1 MKKYDVIVVG
11 AGTAGCL
18 AAKTAAEAGLEVG
31 LVDRKPKE
39 KIGEKICGDAIG
51 KHHFDTL
58 GLKHPSGDE
67 LQSRIEGI
75 KVYSPSM
82 ETVFQIE
89 GKMLYGFIVN
99 RLLFGQRLLRLAVDA
114 GAELLDSTQVLEPIL
129 EDNAVVGVLVRDI
142 KRENK
147 TPLRSKVVVDASGFL
162 AILRKKIPQ
171 EIGVDTDV
179 SNEDVEACYREIRQ
193 LDGNAANP
201 DFCEIYLDQNT
212 APQGYYWIFPEG
224 ETRINV
230 GLGVRMAEDFPRPKP
245 QLYSKVLSKPLFES
259 SRLITGGAWYVPT
272 RRPLDCM
279 TGNGIVMVGDSACQ
293 VNPIHGGGMGPS
305 MLGGMFAGETIAEAL
320 EKEDVTREGL
330 WQYNVRY
337 VQSYGAKQAGLDV
350 FRLFLIQGVDDEELD
365 YGMKHRLITEEDFL
379 KASRGEN
386 VRLNITEATRRLS
399 KGLGKLSMLRRLR
412 NAARLMRE
420 IKTLYKN
427 YPDSPKGFVEWK
439 KETHE
444 LISTAKRL
452 LARKQ

>member
-18 AAKTAAEAGLEVG
+18 AAKTAAEAGLDVG
-31 LVDRKPKE
+31 FVDRKPRE
-39 KIGEKICGDAIG
+39 KIGEKICGDAVG

-58 GLKHPSGDE
+58 GLKYPSGDE
-67 LQSRIEGI
+67 LRSRIEGI
-75 KVYSPSM
+75 KVYSPNM
-82 ETVFQIE
+82 EAVYQIE

-129 EDNAVVGVLVRDI
+129 EDNAVTGVLVRDI

-147 TPLRSKVVVDASGFL
+147 SRLRSKVVVDASGFL
-162 AILRKKIPQ
+162 AILRRKLPQ
-171 EIGVDTDV
+171 EIGVDTEV

-193 LDGNAANP
+193 LDGNGTNP

-230 GLGVRMAEDFPRPKP
+230 GLGLRMVKDFPRPKP
-245 QLYSKVLSKPLFES
+245 QLYSKVLSKPLFEGS
-259 SRLITGGAWYVPT
+259 TLITGGAWYVPT

-337 VQSYGAKQAGLDV
+337 MQSYGAKQAGLDV

-420 IKTLYKN
+420 IKTVYKN

-439 KETHE
+439 KGTHE
-444 LISTAKRL
+444 LIFTAKRL